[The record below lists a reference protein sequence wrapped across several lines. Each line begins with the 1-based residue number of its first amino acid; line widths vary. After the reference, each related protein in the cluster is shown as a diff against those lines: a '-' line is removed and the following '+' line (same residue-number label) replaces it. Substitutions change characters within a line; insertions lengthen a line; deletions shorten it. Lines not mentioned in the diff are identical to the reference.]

1 MRKKTTEDVEN
12 VEAGA
17 ESKAEKKPQKRKT
30 QARKATTTRKKDATE
45 KAEETKTPD
54 ADTTE
59 KAGKQPERKNT
70 RRSRRPSPKAKKEI
84 EAIVA
89 TLQQENTSNPV
100 EETQTPVVEETPAP
114 AAEYVQTLVV
124 EESPDFMEIVQT
136 PVVEE
141 TLTYVEE
148 TPDYV
153 EETPAPVAV
162 EMTDSVEETVNPEP
176 VAEEQKTDKAETA
189 QTPKQEKQE
198 KRKNEQK
205 QEQKQEQ
212 RQEQKQEQ
220 KQDQKQEQKQQKQE
234 QKQQNVKPIPPFVP
248 VRVETLVD
256 LVNAPYRQLCLN
268 DQQIQQLTVEDAQ
281 QRFRWFEG
289 TLAWVLDY
297 DIVISDT
304 NIWLELLVGHT
315 SSHSDPKVNARLLF
329 ERQLEF
335 ISKLVRYRGGKFMM
349 MSETYEEIDRFA
361 TQQAPTNYK
370 DADFTDEA
378 LCRNVAARLAKRLIL
393 SQQRENRLRIEGI
406 GAESHHA
413 AFADPAIIRKTVE
426 LFATGKR
433 VLLITNDASVAIR
446 SMGMCDDLQRHNNI
460 DDDTWEEV
468 YTPLRP
474 MVMTMDDLKVL
485 DNFTR
490 QYHFLQ
496 MAAGK
501 QWMEDVPRRMEKHN
515 VEPLML
521 WMEGFRPGDKH
532 SEQQRQNNAQKQNG
546 AQKQSNAQS
555 AQQKQANAQQS
566 QQKQGNGQSAQQK
579 QNNTQQKQKAQK
591 QQNRQ
596 ETESLPLQDAQAK
609 QEPQPVKQEPQ
620 SKQQK
625 QEMKIAEPMETHEQN
640 ANPLVEQ
647 PALPAEIIDVEKP
660 SMSPSELIADCNNSV
675 AEPANEPKKRQV
687 RRRPVRR
694 RQGGK

>member
-89 TLQQENTSNPV
+89 TLQQENTSNL
-100 EETQTPVVEETPAP
+100 EEEAQTPVVEETPAP
-114 AAEYVQTLVV
+114 AAEDVQTLVA

-141 TLTYVEE
+141 TLTSVEE

-176 VAEEQKTDKAETA
+176 VAEEQKTDQAETV

-198 KRKNEQK
+198 KRKNEPK
-205 QEQKQEQ
+205 QEQKQEP
-212 RQEQKQEQ
+212 KQEP
-220 KQDQKQEQKQQKQE
+220 KQQKQE

-591 QQNRQ
+591 QQNRH

>member
-12 VEAGA
+12 VVEGA
-17 ESKAEKKPQKRKT
+17 EAKAEKKTQKRKT
-30 QARKATTTRKKDATE
+30 SAARKTTTTRKKDAAE
-45 KAEETKTPD
+45 KAGDDKNPD
-54 ADTTE
+54 AETTE
-59 KAGKQPERKNT
+59 KAGKQQEKKYT
-70 RRSRRPSPKAKKEI
+70 RRGRKPAPKAKKEI
-84 EAIVA
+84 GAIVA
-89 TLQQENTSNPV
+89 TLQQENAEETVNPV
-100 EETQTPVVEETPAP
+100 E
-114 AAEYVQTLVV
+114 AEN
-124 EESPDFMEIVQT
+124 
-136 PVVEE
+136 
-141 TLTYVEE
+141 
-148 TPDYV
+148 
-153 EETPAPVAV
+153 APVAV
-162 EMTDSVEETVNPEP
+162 EEMNAPAIAEEASAPESVEETSAAVEDATAPDSIEDAPVAAKETPAEVEETDSPAPVEEAPVAPVEETAAPEP
-176 VAEEQKTDKAETA
+176 KAPEQKAETA
-189 QTPKQEKQE
+189 QTPKQEK
-198 KRKNEQK
+198 RRNEQK
-205 QEQKQEQ
+205 S
-212 RQEQKQEQ
+212 
-220 KQDQKQEQKQQKQE
+220 E
-234 QKQQNVKPIPPFVP
+234 QKQQNVKPIPPFTP

-268 DQQIQQLTVEDAQ
+268 DQQIQQLTVEEAQ

-289 TLAWVLDY
+289 TLAWVLNY

-335 ISKLVRYRGGKFMM
+335 ISKLVRFRGGKFMM

-433 VLLITNDASVAIR
+433 VLLITNDASVGIR

-460 DDDTWEEV
+460 DDETWEEV

-532 SEQQRQNNAQKQNG
+532 SEMQRQQN
-546 AQKQSNAQS
+546 
-555 AQQKQANAQQS
+555 
-566 QQKQGNGQSAQQK
+566 AQQK
-579 QNNTQQKQKAQK
+579 QNGQKQGNAQQKQSNTQQKQKAQK
-591 QQNRQ
+591 QQQNAQPKQ
-596 ETESLPLQDAQAK
+596 EQNQNAPKPETANQQQMEAQAQQIHEAQPKPQQKREAQLKQAAKGADAQEK
-609 QEPQPVKQEPQ
+609 QEQIADPVAEQAVVQPEIAAQE
-620 SKQQK
+620 K
-625 QEMKIAEPMETHEQN
+625 T
-640 ANPLVEQ
+640 
-647 PALPAEIIDVEKP
+647 
-660 SMSPSELIADCNNSV
+660 MSPSELIADCNNSV
-675 AEPANEPKKRQV
+675 ADPAGEPKKRPV

-694 RQGGK
+694 RPGK

>member
-12 VEAGA
+12 VVEGA
-17 ESKAEKKPQKRKT
+17 EAKTEKKTQKRKT
-30 QARKATTTRKKDATE
+30 SAARKTTTTRKKDAAE
-45 KAEETKTPD
+45 KAGDDKNPD
-54 ADTTE
+54 AETTE
-59 KAGKQPERKNT
+59 KAGKQQEKKYT
-70 RRSRRPSPKAKKEI
+70 RRGRKPAPKAKKEI
-84 EAIVA
+84 GAIVA
-89 TLQQENTSNPV
+89 TLQQENAEETVNPV
-100 EETQTPVVEETPAP
+100 EVENAPVVEEVMNAP
-114 AAEYVQTLVV
+114 TAV
-124 EESPDFMEIVQT
+124 EEASAPE
-136 PVVEE
+136 
-141 TLTYVEE
+141 YVEE
-148 TPDYV
+148 TPTAVEDATAPDSIEDAPV
-153 EETPAPVAV
+153 AAEETPAA
-162 EMTDSVEETVNPEP
+162 VEETDSPAPVEEAPVAPVEETAAPEP
-176 VAEEQKTDKAETA
+176 KAPEQKAETA
-189 QTPKQEKQE
+189 QTPKQEK
-198 KRKNEQK
+198 RRNEQK
-205 QEQKQEQ
+205 P
-212 RQEQKQEQ
+212 
-220 KQDQKQEQKQQKQE
+220 E
-234 QKQQNVKPIPPFVP
+234 QKQQNVKPIPPFTP

-268 DQQIQQLTVEDAQ
+268 DQQIQQLTVEEAQ

-289 TLAWVLDY
+289 TLAWVLNY

-335 ISKLVRYRGGKFMM
+335 ISKLVRFRGGKFMM

-433 VLLITNDASVAIR
+433 VLLITNDASVGIR

-460 DDDTWEEV
+460 DDETWEEV

-532 SEQQRQNNAQKQNG
+532 SEMQRQQN
-546 AQKQSNAQS
+546 
-555 AQQKQANAQQS
+555 
-566 QQKQGNGQSAQQK
+566 AQQK
-579 QNNTQQKQKAQK
+579 QNGQKQGNAQQKQNNAQQAQQKQSNTQQKQKAQK
-591 QQNRQ
+591 QQQNAQPKQ
-596 ETESLPLQDAQAK
+596 EQSQNAPKPETANQQQMEAQAQTQPM
-609 QEPQPVKQEPQ
+609 QEVQPK
-620 SKQQK
+620 SQQK
-625 QEMKIAEPMETHEQN
+625 QEAQPKQTVKGADAQEKLEQVAGPVAEQAVVQPEIAAQ
-640 ANPLVEQ
+640 
-647 PALPAEIIDVEKP
+647 EKT
-660 SMSPSELIADCNNSV
+660 MSPSELIADCNNSV
-675 AEPANEPKKRQV
+675 ADPATEPKKRPV

-694 RQGGK
+694 RPGK

>member
-12 VEAGA
+12 VVEGA
-17 ESKAEKKPQKRKT
+17 EAKTEKKTQKRKT
-30 QARKATTTRKKDATE
+30 SAARKTTTTRKKDAAE
-45 KAEETKTPD
+45 KAGDDKNPD
-54 ADTTE
+54 AETTE
-59 KAGKQPERKNT
+59 KAGKQQEKKYT
-70 RRSRRPSPKAKKEI
+70 RRGRKPAPKAKKEI
-84 EAIVA
+84 GAIVA
-89 TLQQENTSNPV
+89 TLQQENAEETVNPV
-100 EETQTPVVEETPAP
+100 EAENAPVAEEVMNAPTAVEEASAP
-114 AAEYVQTLVV
+114 E
-124 EESPDFMEIVQT
+124 
-136 PVVEE
+136 
-141 TLTYVEE
+141 YVEE
-148 TPDYV
+148 TPTAVEDATAPDSIEDAPV
-153 EETPAPVAV
+153 AAEETPAA
-162 EMTDSVEETVNPEP
+162 VEETDSPAPVEEAPVAPVEETAAPEP
-176 VAEEQKTDKAETA
+176 KAPEQKAETA
-189 QTPKQEKQE
+189 QTPKQEK
-198 KRKNEQK
+198 RRNEQK
-205 QEQKQEQ
+205 P
-212 RQEQKQEQ
+212 
-220 KQDQKQEQKQQKQE
+220 E
-234 QKQQNVKPIPPFVP
+234 QKQQNVKPIPPFTP

-268 DQQIQQLTVEDAQ
+268 DQQIQQLTVEEAQ

-289 TLAWVLDY
+289 TLAWVLNY

-335 ISKLVRYRGGKFMM
+335 ISKLVRFRGGKFMM

-433 VLLITNDASVAIR
+433 VLLITNDASVGIR

-460 DDDTWEEV
+460 DDETWEEV

-532 SEQQRQNNAQKQNG
+532 SEMQRQQN
-546 AQKQSNAQS
+546 
-555 AQQKQANAQQS
+555 
-566 QQKQGNGQSAQQK
+566 AQQK
-579 QNNTQQKQKAQK
+579 QNGQKQGNAQQKQNNAQQAQQKQSNTQQKQKAQK
-591 QQNRQ
+591 QQQNAQPKQ
-596 ETESLPLQDAQAK
+596 EQSLNAPKPETANQQQMEAQAQTQPM
-609 QEPQPVKQEPQ
+609 QEVQPK
-620 SKQQK
+620 SQQK
-625 QEMKIAEPMETHEQN
+625 QEAQPKQTVKGADAQEKLEQVAGPVAEQAVVQPEIAAQ
-640 ANPLVEQ
+640 
-647 PALPAEIIDVEKP
+647 EKT
-660 SMSPSELIADCNNSV
+660 MSPSELIADCNNSV
-675 AEPANEPKKRQV
+675 ADPATEPKKRPV

-694 RQGGK
+694 RPGK